1 MKELFKVTGWAG
13 LTVIALM
20 NFVIGC
26 FGINY
31 ISEAAHPYVYGL
43 FSVWFLLWFTLTI
56 IFSLA
61 MVAEWIVELVD
72 WYYDHKNRK

>member
-1 MKELFKVTGWAG
+1 MRELFECAGWTG

-43 FSVWFLLWFTLTI
+43 FTIWFLLWFTLTI

-72 WYYDHKNRK
+72 WYYDNKDRK

>member
-1 MKELFKVTGWAG
+1 MRKLFECAGWTG
-13 LTVIALM
+13 LTVISLM

-31 ISEAAHPYVYGL
+31 ISDVAHPYVWNM
-43 FSVWFLLWFTLTI
+43 FAAWFLFWFVMTI
-56 IFSLA
+56 IFSFA

-72 WYYDHKNRK
+72 GYYDRKNRK